1 MKRLLGVMLGVLTA
15 IGGFVDI
22 GDLVTNAVV
31 GSRFG
36 VSLAWVVLVGVVGIC
51 VFAEMSGRVAAVSGR
66 GTFDLVRERLG
77 PRAGLLNLLGSVAVT
92 LLTFIA
98 EIGGIALAFELVSGV
113 NYLLLVPF
121 AAFAVWLILWRVR
134 FSSMENVFGLA
145 GLSPGRVRGRG
156 LAARPRLGRAAAGG
170 VAPGRSRWAKGIPT
184 YWYYAIALFGAAMT
198 PYEVFFFSS
207 GGVEEKWTRK
217 DLRLERTNVFLGF
230 PLGGLLS
237 LSIMVCA
244 ALVLLP
250 RGIEVST
257 LGQVG
262 LPVAVALGKIGIAFA
277 LVGFVAATFGAACE
291 TGLSV
296 GYSVAQFYGWQWGKF
311 VPPLRASRFHLLI
324 LISTLLAVAVLL
336 TTVDPIKVTEYSVV
350 FSAVAL
356 PLTYFPILV
365 VANDPDYMGVS
376 VNGRL
381 ANALG
386 MVYLVILTV
395 ASLAAL
401 PLMLITKAG
410 Q

>member
-1 MKRLLGVMLGVLTA
+1 MKRVFSIALGVLTA

-22 GDLVTNAVV
+22 GDLVTNALV

-36 VSLAWVVLVGVVGIC
+36 LSLAWVVVVGVLGIV
-51 VFAEMSGRVAAVSGR
+51 VFAEMSGRVSAITGR
-66 GTFDLVRERLG
+66 ATFDLVRERLG
-77 PRAGLLNLLGSVAVT
+77 PRAGLLNLAGSMAVT

-98 EIGGIALAFELVSGV
+98 EIGGVALALELVSSV

-121 AAFAVWLILWRVR
+121 TGLAVWLVLWRVR
-134 FSSMENVFGLA
+134 FSLLENVFGL
-145 GLSPGRVRGRG
+145 LG
-156 LAARPRLGRAAAGG
+156 LALLVFAFAVWRLGPDWSALLDQATHPAVPGSEG
-170 VAPGRSRWAKGIPT
+170 VPT

-207 GGVEEKWTRK
+207 GGVEEHWGRRNLGTMRA
-217 DLRLERTNVFLGF
+217 NVFVGF
-230 PLGGLLS
+230 PLGGV
-237 LSIMVCA
+237 LSIAIASCT

-250 RGIEVST
+250 AGIQVDT

-262 LPVAVALGKIGIAFA
+262 LPVAEAVGRVGVAVMLLGF
-277 LVGFVAATFGAACE
+277 FAATFGAACE

-296 GYSVAQFYGWQWGKF
+296 GYSVSQYFGWQWGKY
-311 VPPLRASRFHLLI
+311 VRPREAALFHTVLLGATI
-324 LISTLLAVAVLL
+324 AGVAVLL

-365 VANDPDYMGVS
+365 VANDPDYMGDK

-381 ANALG
+381 ANGLG
-386 MVYLVILTV
+386 QVYLVIIT
-395 ASLAAL
+395 LAATAAI
-401 PLMLITKAG
+401 PLMLLTKAG

>member
-1 MKRLLGVMLGVLTA
+1 MRRLLAIALGILTA

-31 GSRFG
+31 GARFG
-36 VSLAWVVLVGVVGIC
+36 LNLAWVVVLGVLGII

-66 GTFDLVRERLG
+66 PSFDLIRERLG
-77 PRAGLLNLLGSVAVT
+77 PRAALLNLLGSMGVT

-98 EIGGIALAFELVSGV
+98 EIGGVALSLELVSSV

-121 AAFAVWLILWRVR
+121 CGAAVWLVLWRVK
-134 FSSMENVFGLA
+134 FSVLENVFGLM
-145 GLSPGRVRGRG
+145 GLSLLVFSVVVWQLGPDWGGLISQALHPAVPGSE
-156 LAARPRLGRAAAGG
+156 G
-170 VAPGRSRWAKGIPT
+170 VAT
-184 YWYYAIALFGAAMT
+184 YWYYVIALFGAAMT

-207 GGVEEKWTRK
+207 GAVEEHWSSR
-217 DLRLERTNVFLGF
+217 DLATSRLNVFVGF

-237 LSIMVCA
+237 LSVAAAA

-250 RGIEVST
+250 AGVEVDA
-257 LGQVG
+257 LGQVA
-262 LPVAVALGKIGIAFA
+262 LPVSEALGRLGLAVAL
-277 LVGFVAATFGAACE
+277 LGFFAATFGAACE

-296 GYSVAQFYGWQWGKF
+296 GYSISQYFGWQWGKY
-311 VPPLRASRFHLLI
+311 VRPAQAALFHTVLL
-324 LISTLLAVAVLL
+324 LSTVIGVAVLL

-365 VANDPDYMGVS
+365 VANDRQYLGNR

-386 MVYLVILTV
+386 VTYLILVTV
-395 ASLAAL
+395 AAAAAL
-401 PLMLITKAG
+401 PLMLLTKAG

>member
-1 MKRLLGVMLGVLTA
+1 VKRLLSVALGVLTA

-36 VSLAWVVLVGVVGIC
+36 LDLAWVVVVGVLGII
-51 VFAEMSGRVAAVSGR
+51 VFAEMSGRVAAVTGR
-66 GTFDLVRERLG
+66 ASFDVIRERLG
-77 PRAGLLNLLGSVAVT
+77 PRAGLVNLLASMGVT
-92 LLTFIA
+92 LLTFVA
-98 EIGGIALAFELVSGV
+98 EIGGISLALELVSSV

-121 AAFAVWLILWRVR
+121 VGAAVWLVLWRVK
-134 FSSMENVFGLA
+134 FSLLENVFGLV
-145 GLSPGRVRGRG
+145 GLSILVFSVDVWQLGPDWGDLLSQALHPGVPGSE
-156 LAARPRLGRAAAGG
+156 G
-170 VAPGRSRWAKGIPT
+170 VPT
-184 YWYYAIALFGAAMT
+184 YWYYAISLFGAAMT

-207 GGVEEKWTRK
+207 GAVEEKWSVK
-217 DLRLERTNVFLGF
+217 DLSTSRLNVFVGF

-237 LSIMVCA
+237 LSIAACA

-250 RGIEVST
+250 AGIEVAN
-257 LGQVG
+257 LGQVA
-262 LPVAVALGKIGIAFA
+262 LPVSQALGRLGLAIV
-277 LVGFVAATFGAACE
+277 LLGFFAATFGAACE

-296 GYSVAQFYGWQWGKF
+296 GYSISQYFGWQWGKY
-311 VPPLRASRFHLLI
+311 VRPKQAALFHITL
-324 LISTLLAVAVLL
+324 LISTVIGVATLL

-365 VANDPDYMGVS
+365 VANDRDYMGEHT
-376 VNGRL
+376 NGRL
-381 ANALG
+381 GNLLG
-386 MVYLVILTV
+386 TIYLVLVTV
-395 ASLAAL
+395 AAVAAL